1 MVSGMAQHATGVVA
15 WADGDL
21 PRALQSLQAAAD
33 ELDGMGAV
41 VFAAPV
47 LVDLAEVAAE
57 LEDIEAAEEAAVRLQ
72 ATAQKTDRDL
82 YQAMA
87 RLAGA
92 WAAMATGAPER
103 AASLAAEATALI
115 PKGSYT
121 GLLARSL
128 VAAGRAQQSLGRTGA
143 LDVLRDA
150 VGRFD
155 GQGAVWRRDQ
165 TLDLLRN
172 AGIGG
177 RKLAKTALGAA
188 ALTLREREIAQLAA
202 QRLTAYEIAA
212 QLFISKRTVEGHL
225 ANVYTKLGVKSKLE
239 LAARLEEL

>member
-1 MVSGMAQHATGVVA
+1 
-15 WADGDL
+15 
-21 PRALQSLQAAAD
+21 
-33 ELDGMGAV
+33 
-41 VFAAPV
+41 
-47 LVDLAEVAAE
+47 
-57 LEDIEAAEEAAVRLQ
+57 
-72 ATAQKTDRDL
+72 
-82 YQAMA
+82 
-87 RLAGA
+87 
-92 WAAMATGAPER
+92 
-103 AASLAAEATALI
+103 
-115 PKGSYT
+115 
-121 GLLARSL
+121 
-128 VAAGRAQQSLGRTGA
+128 